1 MHLCEIT
8 REGSRIDLHLES
20 FRPLPPHTTAQS
32 TSYSKPS
39 TCDMSDE
46 SSLPYFRALFE
57 VALQD
62 YENQT
67 SITLA
72 KHPLAEQLQTCDSVE
87 NIIALFPQDLSE
99 FRGDDKLTKLLKSV
113 VSILCAISI
122 TAKLGRFIGLVYQKD
137 QS

>member
-1 MHLCEIT
+1 
-8 REGSRIDLHLES
+8 
-20 FRPLPPHTTAQS
+20 
-32 TSYSKPS
+32 
-39 TCDMSDE
+39 MSDE
-46 SSLPYFRALFE
+46 SSSPYFRALFE
-57 VALQD
+57 AALQD